1 MFFPWDQ
8 IKRLPVKIPVNGS
21 PRAKFRRTMPRAKD
35 WILSPAICT
44 RKPGKWPGDPSQQ
57 EREVM
62 IWKRPPRGSVF
73 FLGRGEVLQ
82 RKLWGS
88 MWYLCLVMFWEYQPS
103 WNNYFYDRCLMD
115 TILWGIDGHVKS
127 FFSLDGRR
135 YERKPMTRC
144 GLPVMI
150 LITWWLRYVKILWMV
165 EIHRNPALVVRWF
178 IMVYPVPNV
187 PIPFF
192 TWFHSYQ

>member
-8 IKRLPVKIPVNGS
+8 PRFPVKIPVNRS
-21 PRAKFRRTMPRAKD
+21 PRAKFLQSMPWAKD
-35 WILSPAICT
+35 WIPSPAICT

-57 EREVM
+57 ER
-62 IWKRPPRGSVF
+62 KTDGFSRPQGGPDF
-73 FLGRGEVLQ
+73 FFWQGGIVQ

-103 WNNYFYDRCLMD
+103 WNIYFYDRCLMD
-115 TILWGIDGHVKS
+115 TILWGGIDGHVKS
-127 FFSLDGRR
+127 SFSLDGRR
-135 YERKPMTRC
+135 YDRKPMTRF

-150 LITWWLRYVKILWMV
+150 LVTWWLRYVRILWMV

-192 TWFHSYQ
+192 TWVS